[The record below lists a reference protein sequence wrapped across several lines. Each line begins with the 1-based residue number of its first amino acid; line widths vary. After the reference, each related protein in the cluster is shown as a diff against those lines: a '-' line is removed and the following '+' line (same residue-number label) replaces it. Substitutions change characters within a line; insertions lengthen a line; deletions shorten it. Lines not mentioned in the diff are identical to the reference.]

1 MEFAHKKTNSV
12 TDDRK
17 TNFGKIFDAAR
28 FVDSVSKF
36 GHVEKSQEMA
46 DLLVDVLSPVYLQD
60 RITDQLRWAMRQI
73 EFEMEDW
80 NIARVEMMRKAGIF
94 MDDMLLFWWINKL
107 FW

>member
-1 MEFAHKKTNSV
+1 MEHSSTDHEYEALKKDFEIFHFCMEFAHKKTNSV

-36 GHVEKSQEMA
+36 GHVDKSQEMVV
-46 DLLVDVLSPVYLQD
+46 LLVDVLSPVYLED

-73 EFEMEDW
+73 EFEMED
-80 NIARVEMMRKAGIF
+80 
-94 MDDMLLFWWINKL
+94 
-107 FW
+107 